1 MEWTALRRSQV
12 LSVPDQLSVSLERL
26 ILDGELKDGDRL
38 PTEHELS
45 EIFGVSR
52 VSVRQALHELEAR
65 GLIDRRPGRGTV
77 VTTAASARAGHA
89 GEVLSALL
97 DGSEPETV
105 ELTRIM
111 ELRSV
116 IEPPIAA
123 LAATRVTPRDVEQL
137 RSLVVEMESETD
149 LDRYAVLDRAFH
161 QAISQYTH
169 NPLFAQ
175 LTDLIATEIAPS
187 RRRSLQSP
195 ERRTASSAAHRRIF
209 EAIAEH
215 DAARAEA
222 EAKDH
227 VETVLREAL
236 RASSR
241 VADRAEAEGDAG

>member
-1 MEWTALRRSQV
+1 MEWTKLRRSQV

-26 ILDGELKDGDRL
+26 ILDGELRSGDRL
-38 PTEHELS
+38 PTEHELG

-65 GLIDRRPGRGTV
+65 GLIDRKPGRGTV
-77 VTTAASARAGHA
+77 VTSAASAPAGHA
-89 GEVLSALL
+89 GDVISALL
-97 DGSEPETV
+97 DVSEPGTV

-123 LAATRVTPRDVEQL
+123 LAAARVTARDVEQL
-137 RSLVVEMESETD
+137 RSLVEEMESETD

-169 NPLFAQ
+169 NPLLAQ
-175 LTDLIATEIAPS
+175 LTEMIATEIAPS
-187 RRRSLQSP
+187 RRGSLQSP

-215 DAARAEA
+215 DADRAEM

-227 VETVLREAL
+227 VGSVLREAL
-236 RASSR
+236 LASSR
-241 VADRAEAEGDAG
+241 VARQGEGA